1 MPGVAAQ
8 GRAVARSLLL
18 LAAAAG
24 AGFLLASCASVPART
39 PTQWMGVLP
48 GDATLYA
55 SIRVRASEGVVRQL
69 LASQPGAPA
78 GPGAAE
84 LDQLLDRTERIVLS
98 ARLAAQ
104 RDPSFAAVALGSY
117 PAGLMGCRLSGSR
130 DWKKT
135 RGPVGTYWQ
144 WKKTGLQVAVPGSS
158 VLLAAST
165 GIEALLERY
174 RSPSPLPVP
183 DDAALDMERRDLA
196 LFLPVL
202 PMGIA
207 SGPGSASN
215 AGSAV
220 PIREVWLVGSKG
232 PEAWSVS
239 GTANTASE
247 RDARL
252 VALAMR
258 FALVAWMRGQGF
270 PSVAEKLRTVTVAP
284 EGSQVRLAGLS
295 FSEEELGQV
304 LLSLLARPRDASEP
318 RAQAEPQGQTGQS
331 P

>member
-1 MPGVAAQ
+1 MLGDAAQ
-8 GRAVARSLLL
+8 GRAVARRLL
-18 LAAAAG
+18 LAAGAAG
-24 AGFLLASCASVPART
+24 VCFLLASCASLPART
-39 PTQWMGVLP
+39 PTQLMGVLP

-55 SIRVRASEGVVRQL
+55 SLRVRASEGMVRQL
-69 LASQPGAPA
+69 LASAQPGAPA

-84 LDQLLDRTERIVLS
+84 LDQLLDRTERVVLS

-104 RDPSFAAVALGSY
+104 QDPSFAAVALGSY

-135 RGPVGTYWQ
+135 KTPAGTYWQ
-144 WKKTGLQVAVPGSS
+144 WKKTGLQVALPGSS
-158 VLLAAST
+158 VLLVAST
-165 GIEALLERY
+165 GIEPLLERY
-174 RSPSPLPVP
+174 RSPSQLPVP
-183 DDAALDMERRDLA
+183 EEAALDMERRDLV

-202 PMGIA
+202 PT
-207 SGPGSASN
+207 GSAPG

-252 VALAMR
+252 VAVAMR

-270 PSVAEKLRTVTVAP
+270 PGVAEKLRTVTVAP

-318 RAQAEPQGQTGQS
+318 RAQAGPQGQTGQS